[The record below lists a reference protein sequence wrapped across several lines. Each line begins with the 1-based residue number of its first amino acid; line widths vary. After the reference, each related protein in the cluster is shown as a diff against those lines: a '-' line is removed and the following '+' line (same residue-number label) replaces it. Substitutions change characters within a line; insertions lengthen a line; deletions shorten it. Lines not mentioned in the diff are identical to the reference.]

1 MYLRKI
7 AARGTNVAVRINLS
21 MLARSSRDSSK
32 VGQLLLSAPKRE
44 IEISFLFLSA
54 SRAPRKTP
62 SAKSGFLLL
71 SGCSLCMSLCPSLCS
86 VPTVALKAAMIDFF
100 LFYAEL
106 GSVIRAPFLT
116 DRSISITKS
125 SACSKGSALWRPV
138 QPGHDE
144 SDTYRQKR
152 NKASGRWGGRTWLSG
167 GEDVERVRD
176 CVSLLWRHIKRETLV
191 LLTLHLPHA
200 QVHSRRKRLDVCF
213 LPFRHW
219 REHLTIRNS
228 LRYDAVW

>member
-1 MYLRKI
+1 MMYVCKI

-125 SACSKGSALWRPV
+125 SACSKGAPCSRATTRATPTDRNGTKQAVDEVAERDYPV
-138 QPGHDE
+138 E
-144 SDTYRQKR
+144 KM
-152 NKASGRWGGRTWLSG
+152 
-167 GEDVERVRD
+167 
-176 CVSLLWRHIKRETLV
+176 
-191 LLTLHLPHA
+191 
-200 QVHSRRKRLDVCF
+200 
-213 LPFRHW
+213 W
-219 REHLTIRNS
+219 RESGTVS
-228 LRYDAVW
+228 ACCGGTLREKHSSC

>member
-1 MYLRKI
+1 MRINWTSTACTYSWTMILHLCSLYMMYVCKI

-21 MLARSSRDSSK
+21 MLARSLRDSSK

-100 LFYAEL
+100 SFLR
-106 GSVIRAPFLT
+106 RAWFSNQGPLPH
-116 DRSISITKS
+116 RSIDI
-125 SACSKGSALWRPV
+125 
-138 QPGHDE
+138 D
-144 SDTYRQKR
+144 Y
-152 NKASGRWGGRTWLSG
+152 
-167 GEDVERVRD
+167 
-176 CVSLLWRHIKRETLV
+176 
-191 LLTLHLPHA
+191 
-200 QVHSRRKRLDVCF
+200 
-213 LPFRHW
+213 
-219 REHLTIRNS
+219 
-228 LRYDAVW
+228 